1 MPKRTS
7 KRTGVLQEQTPTK
20 RRRTTKTSKP
30 RQSVRSVESSNSKD
44 GIERTSRERST
55 THEDSRV
62 RKTSKSSPRGR
73 STSKATTAQQESSIG
88 KPASSVQQGS
98 SEVVRNPERTQSG
111 KHKKP
116 SSVQQSGNTKP
127 RKGRVAQK
135 DEQHVRRV
143 PTTTNMG
150 GERDTTIEG
159 HDCEDA
165 DGEAFLNSLRRI
177 GKVAAKQRRPNVEVE
192 FDESGIP
199 IHKKVSK
206 PIKFDEIPKVPQK
219 PVKDFIQDVQDISNP
234 VPRTGS
240 SELHPL
246 LNVKWSKFIPHMPTP
261 KQLAAMML
269 SHIKELLFG
278 GALGGGKSDW
288 LAMEALRFCDL
299 PGFSAILFRRQ
310 LTDLKQPGSLISR
323 IGEWLSPHAAA
334 GLCKYVGD
342 EHAWLFKTTYP
353 GTDIP
358 GPDAR
363 LQFGYIG
370 EAAVRERYQSA
381 EYQLAGFDEL
391 GQWPDATDYLF
402 MSSRLRKIV
411 CPIHKKDDKGN
422 PIFEKGCRYCDTLS
436 QIPLRLRA
444 ATNPGPAWI
453 KQRFGIVPDPSQF
466 KNRHQAL
473 IAIAEGAKVR
483 WVGINPE
490 RRFIASY
497 LDDNPYLDTNDYK
510 DILKEMTDDER
521 SRLEDG
527 NWESRKNARFKRRWQ
542 KFYSL
547 SDTHYAYVFEDIQ
560 GNEIHGDPIPLTSLH
575 QVFTTVDTAVTVN
588 KGPVDGEMKQKNSYA
603 VISTWGVTFD
613 QNLLWLDCRKFRKEI
628 PDLVEQIVEVDYKYQ
643 PKFHKIECNGVGIGT
658 AQYVEAAGLRVKKNY
673 RKTDKLENSMSAQ
686 LLMKAGRIYFPI
698 NAPWL
703 EVVED
708 DVFTWTG
715 LPTEEDDIVDTLS
728 DAATEIALG
737 LAQEISAPN
746 VIRSK
751 PISVSTAPGHGY
763 NIPSYGLRPNYRSY

>member
-1 MPKRTS
+1 MPKRSS
-7 KRTGVLQEQTPTK
+7 KRTETDNRKTRQEPTPREGK
-20 RRRTTKTSKP
+20 RYTRTSK
-30 RQSVRSVESSNSKD
+30 N
-44 GIERTSRERST
+44 
-55 THEDSRV
+55 
-62 RKTSKSSPRGR
+62 SKSSSRKR
-73 STSKATTAQQESSIG
+73 STSETTTEEQESGIG

-98 SEVVRNPERTQSG
+98 SNVVRNPERIGTGKKCSQQTETRERGSKERNAGGRRGTRKVLQTVQRPSKDSTETSG
-111 KHKKP
+111 RAILGD
-116 SSVQQSGNTKP
+116 STV
-127 RKGRVAQK
+127 
-135 DEQHVRRV
+135 
-143 PTTTNMG
+143 
-150 GERDTTIEG
+150 EG
-159 HDCEDA
+159 YDCEDA

-323 IGEWLSPHAAA
+323 IGEWLSPHVAA

-402 MSSRLRKIV
+402 MNSRIRKIV
-411 CPIHKKDDKGN
+411 CPIHKKDGAGN

-453 KQRFGIVPDPSQF
+453 KQRFGIVPDPAQF

-497 LDDNPYLDTNDYK
+497 LEDNPFLDTKAYK
-510 DILKEMTDDER
+510 DLLKEMTDDER

-628 PDLVEQIVEVDYKYQ
+628 PDLVEQIVEVDQKYQ

-703 EVVED
+703 EVAED

-751 PISVSTAPGHGY
+751 PISVSTASGHGY
-763 NIPSYGLRPNYRSY
+763 NIPAYGLRPNYRSY